1 MKLNRN
7 GWETDE
13 DADVQ
18 TEDETEDEE
27 PAEEEPDPEGA
38 GASIEDDTLS
48 SSGRERLRKQVEK
61 KYMKNA
67 RDINSNDSE
76 EDEED
81 DEDMDEEEIS
91 NDSGFASIRGEYET
105 GDPFFIIN
113 RP

>member
-1 MKLNRN
+1 MLTCKRN
-7 GWETDE
+7 TKPRMRNPLRRSRTRKKQVL
-13 DADVQ
+13 ALKM
-18 TEDETEDEE
+18 TL
-27 PAEEEPDPEGA
+27 
-38 GASIEDDTLS
+38 SLS
-48 SSGRERLRKQVEK
+48 SSGTERLRKQVEK